1 MRPFSSPFSS
11 FNQPGVLNKFFLF
24 FHLFCLKLY
33 FITFLRFKSIN
44 NSSFHLFCLKFYAH
58 VCLLFFFFVYLSL
71 FWSIKVFV
79 DFTLKLQK
87 FIASFFYI
95 FALYKKKSVLLTLF
109 MFQTSN
115 NLQSFCYK
123 TFSDIYVLLSNL
135 SNFLSNKYFPASKQ
149 QQIKTVKF
157 DASSRLPGIFSYS
170 ENVTR

>member
-1 MRPFSSPFSS
+1 MPVIVAAILFTFLNGLLKQVFS
-11 FNQPGVLNKFFLF
+11 FFPSLLF
-24 FHLFCLKLY
+24 KIIFHNL
-33 FITFLRFKSIN
+33 LRFKSIN

-79 DFTLKLQK
+79 DFTLKLKK

-95 FALYKKKSVLLTLF
+95 IALYKKKSFLLTLF

-123 TFSDIYVLLSNL
+123 TFSDIY
-135 SNFLSNKYFPASKQ
+135 F
-149 QQIKTVKF
+149 
-157 DASSRLPGIFSYS
+157 R
-170 ENVTR
+170 